1 MLVKGGS
8 SFNAL
13 VRTMKQDL
21 VEGGMGAGPAAQN
34 PNLLYQVRYHS
45 RGGEP

>member
-21 VEGGMGAGPAAQN
+21 VEGGPGAAAAAGN
-34 PNLLYQVRYHS
+34 PNLLYQVRHS
-45 RGGEP
+45 S